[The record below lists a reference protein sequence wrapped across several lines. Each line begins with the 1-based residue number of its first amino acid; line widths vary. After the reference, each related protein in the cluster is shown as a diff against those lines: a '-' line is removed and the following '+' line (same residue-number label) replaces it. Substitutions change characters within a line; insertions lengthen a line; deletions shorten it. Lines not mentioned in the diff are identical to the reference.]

1 VTTQDPATRDHSTP
15 ADAWHPLRRLTRARI
30 GLGRTGDAVPLRSV
44 LEFRAD
50 HAIARDAIHQALDL
64 SELCAAVAAVGAGTP
79 TVLHSRV
86 RDRQEYLRRPDLGRL
101 PSSLDALSPSGAD
114 VGIVLADGLSPRA
127 LAVHGPPLL
136 SALVN
141 ELSPRYSIAAPVIAM
156 QARVAIGDHI
166 GAALDV
172 GTVLVVI
179 GERPGLSVAD
189 SLGVYL
195 THHPRPG
202 RTDAERNCVSNI
214 HPPDGL
220 GYEHAAATVLRLV
233 TGARELGRSGVALKD
248 TGSDNVP
255 LDGSTGARSLWESL
269 ETAPDGDA
277 PTGG

>member
-1 VTTQDPATRDHSTP
+1 MS
-15 ADAWHPLRRLTRARI
+15 DAAGSLVRAAY
-30 GLGRTGDAVPLRSV
+30 DAV
-44 LEFRAD
+44 
-50 HAIARDAIHQALDL
+50 RDAVVQR
-64 SELCAAVAAVGAGTP
+64 ELLPGQRVTVRPFAQRLGISPTP
-79 TVLHSRV
+79 VK
-86 RDRQEYLRRPDLGRL
+86 
-101 PSSLDALSPSGAD
+101 A
-114 VGIVLADGLSPRA
+114 A
-127 LAVHGPPLL
+127 LAVLEREGF
-136 SALVN
+136 LVARYH